1 MNQENLLPDTRTA
14 ILNALAGSSSQKP
27 VNVADLYPLGSLD
40 DVEGMLHRL
49 RDSGEIN
56 SAIVT
61 RGGVTSALFWLTGVL
76 HPTVKGQFVIN
87 KHTVEHAREKRLP
100 IAAIASEPDKETNMT
115 NTTPEFG
122 RQAIYSL
129 IVDQPGILLVD
140 LIRATQESF
149 PDIEHKKILKTIDN
163 MWRMA
168 KQIRF
173 DGEGKNRAFYA
184 NDAKKP
190 AAIPVKTAS
199 PPIAKQPVCR
209 AEHGTGR
216 EVKPAKKPVSPS
228 PVIDKPFPAVPPTCA
243 KKQVIEDDEFDLM
256 LSDSNCLYISMG
268 DEVFRLNPAQL
279 ARLDHFLARILTDGV
294 RLADGVRA

>member
-1 MNQENLLPDTRTA
+1 MKTA
-14 ILNALAGSSSQKP
+14 ILNALAGSHGQNP
-27 VNVADLYPLGSLD
+27 VNVAELYKLGSID

-87 KHTVEHAREKRLP
+87 KHTMADAAKKVRE
-100 IAAIASEPDKETNMT
+100 AAIEVQPNTSILSKSDKDKENAMT
-115 NTTPEFG
+115 NITQSPEFG

-129 IVDQPGILLVD
+129 IVDQPGILLAD
-140 LIRATQESF
+140 LIRATQERF
-149 PDIEHKKILKTIDN
+149 PDIPHKKILKTIDN

-199 PPIAKQPVCR
+199 PP
-209 AEHGTGR
+209 
-216 EVKPAKKPVSPS
+216 EVKPAKSLPIAEKKAEQPAIDPVRQPEFSLMFS
-228 PVIDKPFPAVPPTCA
+228 
-243 KKQVIEDDEFDLM
+243 DE
-256 LSDSNCLYISMG
+256 NCLFINLG

-294 RLADGVRA
+294 RLAD